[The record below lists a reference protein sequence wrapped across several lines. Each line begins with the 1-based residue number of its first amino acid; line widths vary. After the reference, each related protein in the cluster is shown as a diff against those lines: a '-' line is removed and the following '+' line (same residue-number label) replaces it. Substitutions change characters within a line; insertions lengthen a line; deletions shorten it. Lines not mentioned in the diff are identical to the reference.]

1 MEVCRLNRSSD
12 SDFLPVLEFWHKVE
26 FFIPFDLRGQVLQA
40 PDASWNVKRLTRAEL
55 RAMAPDASGGLWQ
68 VARLPTGKEIRG
80 FELYLGVFDKRVLA
94 TVTERVIGQV
104 DSPAAAVDQDERA
117 DLEGET
123 CIAKVSLNALGEPL
137 FDQVSVSTAP
147 WALGRVAA
155 GGLDTLGF
163 DAFQASLGRLR
174 NILLNFQADRKKHD
188 RPAAPAADAL
198 PLSRADI
205 EALLRIFQ
213 EWAGF
218 DIDEEEPAVAVV
230 RAIVGKKPAAGA
242 KPGRGSEPEDT
253 DDDEAESASADEIGI
268 DILNSFYIR
277 DIERA
282 MASLRQKGETGAL
295 GAYLTPLPKDART
308 DLYAATG
315 RRRIVEGLHPDSMPA
330 AHWLDEPD
338 HAMSLMQ
345 QFAINRLFADPNEE
359 DTALFSV
366 NGPPGTGKTTLLRD
380 VFAENI
386 VRRARVLASFGAA
399 RDAFVP
405 DQKARVEFEGQSCTW
420 SIALLKPELTGFEM
434 LVVSSN
440 NAAVNNISVDLPRA
454 ASLGAVNWGAPE
466 DIAWRG
472 KDGQP
477 RQTYLQAVAIRMAA
491 QTSSGDFAN
500 LTPDDTPWG
509 LISCALGKRANRRKF
524 AQRVLTPLSGKGQ
537 AAGAP
542 KPKGYDPKRH
552 QSFQEWRDQYRG
564 PTFATA
570 RAAFIEAD
578 RCVRERK
585 AQLGR
590 LASLHEQLAGQTE
603 AAYTQPQVQAL
614 SAAQDSARQAEAHL
628 ADVDEA
634 LDACQSR
641 LGTLKAS
648 AALIPVPSI
657 WARLLGKLPAMSF
670 WHNPSRRQCAIYR
683 HSFDEN
689 RAAQRACLDEMLSL
703 KKEKTLASSSLKQAK
718 ADEEKARIAVRE
730 KSDAWQAAQAEYRRL
745 QAHFSAVELPGA
757 DNAIEDS
764 RRQKRGLWFD
774 RELNLQRS
782 RLFAA
787 ALTLHEAW
795 LAEVAATGAHGGGFA
810 PNLYAMRDLLEGK
823 RLVTPE
829 HALAVWQSLFMVVPV
844 VSSTFAS
851 VASQFKELGAG
862 TLGWLFIDEAGQA
875 VPQAAVGALWRARRA
890 VVVGDP
896 LQIEPVFTVPVKLI
910 DTLLR
915 SSRLP
920 EGLRVAPHL
929 VSVQNLADA
938 ANRDGAWVKGV
949 GDEPEWVG
957 SPLRVHR
964 RCVEPMFGIAN
975 AIAYENKMIFGLHG
989 ARQALDG
996 YDPGESA
1003 WVHAPGAVLEQHV
1016 VPAQIELVTQ
1026 AVIRLYRGKGQLP
1039 PLYIVSPFKRVKRA
1053 LIGRLNDIALWQ
1065 AEGIH
1070 TLSKSA
1076 LGAWCHAS
1084 IGTVH
1089 TFQGKEAPMVW
1100 MVLGCDE
1107 NSAGAVAWA
1116 AGKPNILNVALTRAK
1131 RRFFMIGD
1139 VNLWG
1144 GKPYFDEARRTLP
1157 QVSQQAFLQ
1166 RMEQAAPVAL
1176 DQPPH

>member
-1 MEVCRLNRSSD
+1 MNRSSD

-40 PDASWNVKRLTRAEL
+40 SDAPWNVKRLTRAEL
-55 RAMAPDASGGLWQ
+55 RAMASDASGGLWQ
-68 VARLPTGKEIRG
+68 VARVPAGKEIRG
-80 FELYLGVFDKRVLA
+80 FELYLGVFDKRLLA
-94 TVTERVIGQV
+94 TVTERVVGQV

-147 WALGRVAA
+147 WALGRVAV

-174 NILLNFQADRKKHD
+174 NTLLNFQADRKKHD
-188 RPAAPAADAL
+188 RPAAPAADVL
-198 PLSRADI
+198 PLSRTDI

-218 DIDEEEPAVAVV
+218 DTDEEESAVIVV
-230 RAIVGKKPAAGA
+230 RAIVGKKPAADA
-242 KPGRGSEPEDT
+242 KPGRGSEPEDA
-253 DDDEAESASADEIGI
+253 DDDEAESAAADEVGI

-308 DLYAATG
+308 DLDA
-315 RRRIVEGLHPDSMPA
+315 RRIVDGLHPGSMPA
-330 AHWLDEPD
+330 AHWLDEPG

-345 QFAINRLFADPNEE
+345 QFAINRIFADSNEN

-386 VRRARVLASFGAA
+386 VRRARVLASFDAA

-405 DQKARVEFEGQSCTW
+405 DQKAKVEFEGQSCTW

-440 NAAVNNISVDLPRA
+440 NAAVNNISVDLPKA
-454 ASLGAVNWGAPE
+454 ASLGAVNWGTPE
-466 DIAWRG
+466 DITWRG

-491 QTSSGDFAN
+491 QTSSGDFAS

-585 AQLGR
+585 VQLGR

-603 AAYTQPQVQAL
+603 AAYIRPQVQAL

-634 LDACQSR
+634 LDACQGR
-641 LGTLKAS
+641 LGTLKE
-648 AALIPVPSI
+648 AATLISVPSI
-657 WARLLGKLPAMSF
+657 WARLLGRLPAMPF
-670 WHNPSRRQCAIYR
+670 WPNLSRQRCETYR
-683 HSFDEN
+683 HNFDEN
-689 RAAQRACLDEMLSL
+689 RAAQRACLSEMLSL
-703 KKEKTLASSSLKQAK
+703 EKGKMLASSSLKQAK
-718 ADEEKARIAVRE
+718 ADEEKARVAVRE
-730 KSDAWQAAQAEYRRL
+730 KSDAWQVAQTEYQRL
-745 QAHFSAVELPGA
+745 QARFSAVELPGA
-757 DNAIEDS
+757 DNGIKDPQ
-764 RRQKRGLWFD
+764 RQMRGLWFD
-774 RELNLQRS
+774 HELNLQRS

-787 ALTLHEAW
+787 ALALHEAW

-810 PNLYAMRDLLEGK
+810 PNLYAMRDLLGGK

-851 VASQFKELGAG
+851 VASQFKDLGAG

-896 LQIEPVFTVPVKLI
+896 QQIEPVFTVPVKLI
-910 DTLLR
+910 DALAK
-915 SSRLP
+915 SAKLP

-938 ANRDGAWVKGV
+938 ANRDGAWVKGA
-949 GDEPEWVG
+949 GDEREWVG

-964 RCVEPMFGIAN
+964 RCVNPMFGIAN
-975 AIAYENKMIFGLHG
+975 AIAYGNRMIFGLQS

-996 YDPGESA
+996 YDLGESA
-1003 WVHAPGAVLEQHV
+1003 WVHAPGVVLEQHV
-1016 VPAQIELVTQ
+1016 VPAQIELVAQ
-1026 AVIRLYRGKGQLP
+1026 AVIRLYRGKEQLP
-1039 PLYIVSPFKRVKRA
+1039 PLYIVSPFKRIKRA
-1053 LIGRLNDIALWQ
+1053 LIDRLNNIALWQ
-1065 AEGIH
+1065 AKGIH
-1070 TLSKSA
+1070 TLSKGA
-1076 LGAWCHAS
+1076 LSTWCHAS

-1107 NSAGAVAWA
+1107 NSAGAIAWA

-1144 GKPYFDEARRTLP
+1144 GKLYFDVARRTLP

-1176 DQPPH
+1176 GRPPH